1 MLEKIS
7 QSNKAF
13 RFNICFCFLYFFPFV
28 GDHTMSKARS
38 YAYLRR
44 YFCEMLNEEFVLVCN
59 TVNVLRM
66 RECCDCCMR
75 ECSAGEKYFIIYN
88 KKKSELRIVT
98 IQ

>member
-1 MLEKIS
+1 
-7 QSNKAF
+7 
-13 RFNICFCFLYFFPFV
+13 
-28 GDHTMSKARS
+28 
-38 YAYLRR
+38 
-44 YFCEMLNEEFVLVCN
+44 MLNEEFVLVCN

-75 ECSAGEKYFIIYN
+75 ECTAGGKYFIIYN